1 MAGITDDY
9 MKQMLAKTKCYCM
22 VILKDGPNRNGEDA
36 KEIVWEPGRRNF
48 ALRRDGVL
56 SIVCPVSGDV
66 DIAGFGIFNSSAEET
81 KKLMDEDPGIKAGIF
96 VYEIYVCRSF
106 PGDSLP

>member
-1 MAGITDDY
+1 
-9 MKQMLAKTKCYCM
+9 MKQMLAKTKCYCI
-22 VILKDGPNRNGEDA
+22 VILKDGPNRTVEDA
-36 KEIVWEPGRRNF
+36 KRIVWEHGRRNF

-56 SIVCPVSGDV
+56 PIVCPVSDDV
-66 DIAGFGIFNSSAEET
+66 GIAGFGIFNSSAEDT
-81 KKLMDEDPGIKAGIF
+81 KKLMDEDPSVKAGIF